1 MDTMKTIFN
10 TLYEIMLSIG
20 QARAASALARA
31 GQYNAAK
38 ELMTS
43 K

>member
-1 MDTMKTIFN
+1 MKSFLN
-10 TLYEIMLSIG
+10 VLYEITVSIG

-31 GQYNAAK
+31 GKLEEARA
-38 ELMTS
+38 LMV

>member
-1 MDTMKTIFN
+1 MKNFLT
-10 TLYEIMLSIG
+10 TLYQLSLSIG

-31 GQYNAAK
+31 GRLEEAK
-38 ELMTS
+38 ALMV

>member
-1 MDTMKTIFN
+1 MKRFLN
-10 TLYEIMLSIG
+10 ALYEIGLSIG

-31 GQYNAAK
+31 GKLEEARA
-38 ELMTS
+38 LMV

>member
-1 MDTMKTIFN
+1 MKQFLNALWQIV
-10 TLYEIMLSIG
+10 ESMG

-31 GQYNAAK
+31 GKISEAK
-38 ELMTS
+38 ALYA

>member
-1 MDTMKTIFN
+1 MKTFLKA
-10 TLYEIMLSIG
+10 LYEISLSIG

-31 GQYNAAK
+31 GKLEEARA
-38 ELMTS
+38 LMV

>member
-1 MDTMKTIFN
+1 MKKLLN
-10 TLYEIMLSIG
+10 TLYEICLSIG

-31 GQYNAAK
+31 GLYTEAK
-38 ELMTS
+38 ALMLA

>member
-1 MDTMKTIFN
+1 MKNFLN
-10 TLYEIMLSIG
+10 TLYQLSLSIG

-31 GQYNAAK
+31 GQHK
-38 ELMTS
+38 EARALMV